1 MKYINEYRN
10 PVIIEKLVE
19 KIHAEATGHYRFM
32 EVCGSHTHAIRKY
45 GIQSL
50 LPRNIELLSGPGCP
64 VCVTPQSFIDHL
76 VQLSCESGVIITSYG
91 DLLRVPG
98 TNASLS
104 GCREEGRDIRII
116 YSSMEALQMAISES
130 GKQVVFAAIGF
141 ETTAP
146 STAVVI
152 REARKKHLKNFK
164 VLSAHKVMPPAMK
177 AIIREGV
184 KLNGYI
190 CPGHV
195 SAVTGSKIYD
205 IFPERFKV
213 ATVISGFEPVDILLS
228 ILMLIRQVN
237 TGNYRTEIQYKRAVK
252 SSGNPVALKLMRD
265 VFEEADTI
273 WRGLGELPD
282 SGLCIKEKYEKIDAM
297 RFFSMKPLAVSEN
310 PACICGEILKGTK
323 KPVDCSLFG
332 KACTPGKPVGAC
344 MVSPEGSCNAWIRW
358 RELEETSQE

>member
-1 MKYINEYRN
+1 MKYIEEYRN
-10 PVIIEKLVE
+10 PITIRKLVE
-19 KIHAEATGHYRFM
+19 QIHKEATGHYRFM

-50 LPRNIELLSGPGCP
+50 LPENIDLLSGPGCP
-64 VCVTPQSFIDHL
+64 VCVTPHSFIDQL
-76 VQLSCESGVIITSYG
+76 VQLSYKRGVIVASYG

-98 TNASLS
+98 ATSSLAS
-104 GCREEGRDIRII
+104 CREEGRDVRII
-116 YSSMEALQMAISES
+116 YSSLESLQMAISEPK
-130 GKQVVFAAIGF
+130 KQVVFAAIGF

-152 REARKKHLKNFK
+152 REAQNKQLNNFK

-184 KLNGYI
+184 KLDGYI

-205 IFPERFKV
+205 IFPEKFKV

-237 TGNYRTEIQYKRAVK
+237 TGNYRTEIQYKRVVK
-252 SSGNPVALKLMRD
+252 TSGNPVALKLMRE
-265 VFEEADTI
+265 VFDETRST

-282 SGLCIKEKYEKIDAM
+282 SGLIIKREYKKIDAM
-297 RFFSMKPLAVSEN
+297 KFFSLKPSTEIEN
-310 PACICGEILKGTK
+310 SACICGEILKGIK
-323 KPVDCSLFG
+323 KPVECILFG
-332 KACTPGKPVGAC
+332 KACTPENPVGAC
-344 MVSPEGSCNAWIRW
+344 MVSPEGTCNAWIRW
-358 RELEETSQE
+358 KELEATRQE